1 MVEIKQLDL
10 GRQESFVGT
19 GEAAERLI
27 AFAVLTKE
35 LCLILSIHK
44 ATCSTP

>member
-27 AFAVLTKE
+27 AFAVLPEDSSSAPRTF
-35 LCLILSIHK
+35 IW
-44 ATCSTP
+44 